1 MNKLQPATEVENLNP
16 HNDIPVESLEL
27 IRNRL
32 HQVYQSLRKLADQIN
47 YTNRNPRAKL
57 PTYLNLH
64 GQFQVFITQLHSIA
78 SQLDHNSEVLGTTNA
93 YPLPNFPTTQH
104 EGLVTT
110 LLRKKPLPEVDEWVD
125 EAIKNSEAF
134 KVSIEKDNEF
144 AEWCF
149 LKVKELSEEFN
160 FDGFLTEEEINAL
173 EAGENPKKE
182 ESSSENN
189 EKTNQFVTSK
199 PPMKPD
205 VVMKFMTHGIIE

>member
-1 MNKLQPATEVENLNP
+1 MNKPQQSPEEPKLNP

-47 YTNRNPRAKL
+47 YTNRNPKAKL
-57 PTYLNLH
+57 PSYSSLH

-78 SQLDHNSEVLGTTNA
+78 SQLDHNSEVLGSTNA

-110 LLRKKPLPEVDEWVD
+110 LLRKKPLPAVDEWVD
-125 EAIKNSEAF
+125 EAMKNSEAF
-134 KVSIEKDNEF
+134 KLTVEKDNEF

-149 LKVKELSEEFN
+149 LKVKELADEFN
-160 FDGFLTEEEINAL
+160 FDGFLTEEDIKAQQDESKSTEHI
-173 EAGENPKKE
+173 E
-182 ESSSENN
+182 EPDEV
-189 EKTNQFVTSK
+189 KPFVPSK
-199 PPMKPD
+199 PPMRPD
-205 VVMKFMTHGIIE
+205 VAMKFMTHGVLI